1 MPAAR
6 AVPCCAAGYFYKVT
20 TETPYGIGPF
30 RLLLRV
36 LQFYSSVLARIRDEP
51 DINGPRTGE
60 DLIRGA
66 VFEASTMQ
74 VWV

>member
-1 MPAAR
+1 M
-6 AVPCCAAGYFYKVT
+6 T

-30 RLLLRV
+30 RLLLH
-36 LQFYSSVLARIRDEP
+36 LSHHSSVLLAARIRDEP

-66 VFEASTMQ
+66 VFEATP
-74 VWV
+74 V